1 MIKKIDNR
9 YYVYDKNGKIVVITT
24 NRKIAEKLNGS

>member
-1 MIKKIDNR
+1 MIKKIDNK

-24 NRKIAEKLNGS
+24 NRKIAEKLNGG